1 MECWFGGQL
10 SAFGFFCIALAF
22 NLEQARRPF
31 WSGLI
36 LGLCLYKPTL
46 LFLLLPMLLVAR
58 RFWTLAGVGAC
69 GMGLTAASF
78 LAVGKGI
85 CLAYPAALLGFTGT
99 ATGSGMERKDFKFVD
114 LNFFFRNLFGG
125 PTLAGT
131 ILVVLLAAGPLV
143 FLLVAWWRFP
153 RLEEGRWKLI
163 WASTL
168 TWTLVINVYMGIYDV
183 ILVVLA
189 VLWTADTL
197 YRTMPVGQ
205 CLPPGF
211 RALVLILFL
220 VSWITQPLAQYT
232 GMQVITVV
240 LFVAAVYPL
249 NLALSPKPA
258 ALGLKPV

>member
-1 MECWFGGQL
+1 L
-10 SAFGFFCIALAF
+10 
-22 NLEQARRPF
+22 
-31 WSGLI
+31 SGLI

-46 LFLLLPMLLVAR
+46 LLLLLPMLLVAR
-58 RFWTLAGVGAC
+58 QFWTLAGVGIS
-69 GMGLTAASF
+69 GIGLAVVSL
-78 LAVGKGI
+78 LAVGKET
-85 CLAYPAALLGFTGT
+85 CLSYVPALLGFTGT
-99 ATGSGMERKDFKFVD
+99 TTGTGMERKDWKFVD
-114 LNFFFRNLFGG
+114 LNFFFRNLFGD
-125 PTLAGT
+125 PTLVGT
-131 ILVVLLAAGPLV
+131 VLVMLLAAGPLV

-153 RLEEGRWKLI
+153 RLEEGRRKLI

-205 CLPPGF
+205 RLPPGF

-258 ALGLKPV
+258 ALGLEPV